1 MMIFVLINLLI
12 MVLMVMIS
20 VAFLTLFERK
30 ILSYMQ
36 CRKGPN
42 KLYYKG
48 ILQPFSDM
56 IKLLTKEMFDFSMN
70 YMFYYSPLLMFIVSS
85 ILWLLYPW
93 IFNNLNFNYSMLYM
107 ILIISINVYPILMI
121 SWISTNNY
129 SMISVMRMVSQV
141 ISFEVL
147 MYMMMFI
154 LMMFFNSY
162 SMSNSINYQM
172 NIKLF
177 IFSYPMYFIFI
188 LSLLVDLNRVPFDLV
203 EGESELVSGFNI
215 EYYSSLFT
223 LIFLSEYM
231 NMIFMSVI
239 LVILFYGMF
248 YWNFFF
254 NMFFIINLIL
264 IVMMRGVLP
273 RIRYDYLM
281 YTCWMEL
288 LVLMTYYLIYCYL
301 FKELIMMTNM

>member
-1 MMIFVLINLLI
+1 MFLMISLTMMI
-12 MVLMVMIS
+12 LMVMVS

-36 CRKGPN
+36 YRKGPN
-42 KLYYKG
+42 KVCYKG

-70 YMFYYSPLLMFIVSS
+70 YMFYYSPLLMFIISL

-93 IFNNLNFNYSMLYM
+93 SFNNLNLKYSMLFM
-107 ILIISINVYPILMI
+107 IFIISLNVYPIFMI

-154 LMMFFNSY
+154 LMMFYNSY
-162 SMSNSINYQM
+162 SMVNSINYQV
-172 NIKLF
+172 NIKLCLL
-177 IFSYPMYFIFI
+177 SYPMYFIFI

-223 LIFLSEYM
+223 MIFLSEYM
-231 NMIFMSVI
+231 NMIFMSLV
-239 LVILFYGMF
+239 LVILFYGIS
-248 YWNFFF
+248 YWSFLF
-254 NMFFIINLIL
+254 NLFFIMNLIL
-264 IVMMRGVLP
+264 IVMIRGVLP

-288 LVLMTYYLIYCYL
+288 LVLVTYYLIYFYL
-301 FKELIMMTNM
+301 IKELIMMMNM

>member
-1 MMIFVLINLLI
+1 MFMMINLMI
-12 MVLMVMIS
+12 MILMIMIS

-36 CRKGPN
+36 YRKGPN
-42 KLYYKG
+42 KLFYKG

-56 IKLLTKEMFDFSMN
+56 IKLLTKEMFGFSTN
-70 YMFYYSPLLMFIVSS
+70 YMFYYSPMLMFIISS
-85 ILWLLYPW
+85 ILWLMYPW
-93 IFNNLNFNYSMLYM
+93 YFNNLNLKHSMLFL
-107 ILIISINVYPILMI
+107 IFIISLNVYPILMV

-129 SMISVMRMVSQV
+129 SMISSMRMVSQV

-154 LMMFFNSY
+154 LMMLFNSY
-162 SMSNSINYQM
+162 SMFNSVNYQV

-177 IFSYPMYFIFI
+177 FFAYPMYFMFI
-188 LSLLVDLNRVPFDLV
+188 LSLLVDLNRAPFDLV
-203 EGESELVSGFNI
+203 EGESELVSGFNV

-223 LIFLSEYM
+223 MIFLSEYM
-231 NMIFMSVI
+231 NMIFMSMI
-239 LVILFYGMF
+239 LVVLFYGLF
-248 YWNFFF
+248 YWNFLF
-254 NMFFIINLIL
+254 NMFFIINLVL

-288 LVLMTYYLIYCYL
+288 LVLMTYYLIYFYL
-301 FKELIMMTNM
+301 FKELIMMMNM